1 MLIDARVV
9 LEFMEIVLQS
19 CGIVPGRGLMIY
31 LLIELINI
39 YLLQIDK
46 G

>member
-1 MLIDARVV
+1 LGFI
-9 LEFMEIVLQS
+9 EIVLES

-31 LLIELINI
+31 LLIELISVNTYI
-39 YLLQIDK
+39 YLLEINK